1 MYTVN
6 RTYRSQNKIC
16 TSEMRSAALTF
27 QNAIVCI
34 SFLVV
39 VSDCSVNSEE
49 AFFSPAR
56 YYTLVRYFCKVCT
69 TVRCY
74 RKSDT
79 IL

>member
-1 MYTVN
+1 MYMVN

-49 AFFSPAR
+49 AFFFS
-56 YYTLVRYFCKVCT
+56 CK
-69 TVRCY
+69 
-74 RKSDT
+74 
-79 IL
+79 ILYSCEILLQSLHYCKMLS